1 MSKKYNK
8 SSNILDLFSMKNKVV
23 AIFGGSGKLGQEFAK
38 TLSQN
43 GAKVYILDIK
53 KKNFN
58 FNNISFLRCDVKKNK
73 DINNI
78 FKKIIKKEKIFFPN
92 KNLLN
97 IEKKNSIKKYLDRIK
112 PNYLIHAAA
121 LSRPMKIHEKK
132 ISQSINVNIVGTANI
147 VKACHERNIKL
158 IYFSSNQVYPCTK
171 GNYLETD
178 PVLPINNY
186 ALSKFGGECAVQ
198 MYPNSLILRICM
210 TEKPFIHKEAFSNVK
225 TSFIYHENTW
235 RIP

>member
-1 MSKKYNK
+1 M
-8 SSNILDLFSMKNKVV
+8 
-23 AIFGGSGKLGQEFAK
+23 
-38 TLSQN
+38 
-43 GAKVYILDIK
+43 K
-53 KKNFN
+53 KKIVFTGGTGR
-58 FNNISFLRCDVKKNK
+58 FGS
-73 DINNI
+73 I
-78 FKKIIKKEKIFFPN
+78 FKKVITNEKIFFPN
-92 KNLLN
+92 KNLLD
-97 IEKKNSIKKYLDRIK
+97 IEKKKSIKKYLDRIK
-112 PNYLIHAAA
+112 PNYLIHTAA

-132 ISQSINVNIVGTANI
+132 ISQSININIIGTANI

-210 TEKPFIHKEAFSNVK
+210 TEKPFIHKEAFDDVETNFMFHESLAKNLLKLIDKRGIINVGGKKRTVLNFARKYNKNIKKISAKK
-225 TSFIYHENTW
+225 TFGKKYPTKQSMKIDLYNKY
-235 RIP
+235 IK